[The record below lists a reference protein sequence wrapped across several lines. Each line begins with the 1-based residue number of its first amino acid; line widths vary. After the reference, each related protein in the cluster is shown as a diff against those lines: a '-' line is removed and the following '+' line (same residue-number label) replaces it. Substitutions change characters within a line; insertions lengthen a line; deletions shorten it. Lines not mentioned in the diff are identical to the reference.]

1 MTSIEYHNKTSYNRN
16 RMSGHHL
23 DWYNQPSV
31 FKMYEGFER
40 LELPICSEWP
50 KTDHDELFFTNVTGA
65 PTRKVDL
72 QVLAEIFQLTH
83 SITARSK
90 QGGQE
95 FYFRSVASAG
105 ALYPFE
111 MYMYCAG
118 LPNVEQGLYY
128 HDVAHQHLV
137 RLRRGRLRTEPV
149 HLLTRTPD
157 TAPSLMIVLTSIFYR
172 SSWKYRDRAY
182 RYHLLDTGHFLEN
195 LVQALNLFRV
205 QHTIHYDFNDTELN
219 ESLGIDPLKERSL
232 VAVCIPGDSLKHEND
247 STNTVDD
254 SDLRKYSG
262 TAAKEENYSTILKAY
277 EESAGNITA
286 SAKGSALRQIDLKA
300 QGNQLF
306 SQNRLG
312 SVMTYAES
320 VFKRRSLRNYVHG
333 EMASNAVG
341 GLLNLIS
348 ADADSFEHSLDETLV
363 CGFLAGKGSGI
374 EPGFYLVNRKER
386 TFGHVCH
393 GDFVSPMTR
402 ICLEQDWLANCSLH
416 FVFISDLK
424 AVQENFGSRGYRYAM
439 ISAGRMGQR
448 LYVACTS
455 IKQGACG
462 IGAFY
467 DSEAADLL
475 GLGESGRM
483 LYLVGAGPIRKW
495 TW

>member
-1 MTSIEYHNKTSYNRN
+1 
-16 RMSGHHL
+16 
-23 DWYNQPSV
+23 
-31 FKMYEGFER
+31 
-40 LELPICSEWP
+40 
-50 KTDHDELFFTNVTGA
+50 
-65 PTRKVDL
+65 
-72 QVLAEIFQLTH
+72 
-83 SITARSK
+83 
-90 QGGQE
+90 
-95 FYFRSVASAG
+95 
-105 ALYPFE
+105 
-111 MYMYCAG
+111 
-118 LPNVEQGLYY
+118 
-128 HDVAHQHLV
+128 
-137 RLRRGRLRTEPV
+137 
-149 HLLTRTPD
+149 
-157 TAPSLMIVLTSIFYR
+157 
-172 SSWKYRDRAY
+172 
-182 RYHLLDTGHFLEN
+182 
-195 LVQALNLFRV
+195 
-205 QHTIHYDFNDTELN
+205 
-219 ESLGIDPLKERSL
+219 
-232 VAVCIPGDSLKHEND
+232 VCIPGNSPANANESIDIVN
-247 STNTVDD
+247 D
-254 SDLRKYSG
+254 SDLRKYSR
-262 TAAKEENYSTILKAY
+262 TASKEEDYSTILKAY
-277 EESAGNITA
+277 EESKGNITP
-286 SAKGSALRQIDLKA
+286 SSKDHLLREIDLKA
-300 QGNQLF
+300 QGNQVF
-306 SQNRLG
+306 SQDRLG

-483 LYLVGAGPIRKW
+483 LYLVGAGPVRKW